1 MSVEAR
7 NEIKQGAIKH
17 LIRLVFQRVIGVC
30 LFCIAAGTVS
40 DTRGIVYIALYLLG
54 SFIGIAIMFHG
65 HKETLNARE
74 QTRKSIKGW
83 DKILLPIIW
92 LLAFFVIYVIAG
104 LGIRFEWSV
113 LPIQWFYVGIAMFL
127 VSSVFNTWSVMEN
140 KHFEG
145 TSRIQTDR
153 EHTVITTGAY
163 RIVRHPGY
171 SSLVIW
177 AIAVYLVF
185 GTLAVGIVS
194 FIVIGAVW
202 IRTYLEDKM
211 LKDEL
216 AGYLEYSQK
225 TRYRLIPF
233 IW

>member
-30 LFCIAAGTVS
+30 LFCIV
-40 DTRGIVYIALYLLG
+40 
-54 SFIGIAIMFHG
+54 
-65 HKETLNARE
+65 
-74 QTRKSIKGW
+74 
-83 DKILLPIIW
+83 
-92 LLAFFVIYVIAG
+92 
-104 LGIRFEWSV
+104 
-113 LPIQWFYVGIAMFL
+113 
-127 VSSVFNTWSVMEN
+127 
-140 KHFEG
+140 
-145 TSRIQTDR
+145 
-153 EHTVITTGAY
+153 
-163 RIVRHPGY
+163 
-171 SSLVIW
+171 
-177 AIAVYLVF
+177 
-185 GTLAVGIVS
+185 
-194 FIVIGAVW
+194 AVW